1 LSYVGLHA
9 DQARIT
15 GNHFAELDGH
25 NSLTAPLAPL
35 IEGGMVMAC

>member
-1 LSYVGLHA
+1 LSYVRLHA

-25 NSLTAPLAPL
+25 NSLKRAAR
-35 IEGGMVMAC
+35 A